1 MAMRITSKMMQN
13 TSLRNLNINKSLHE
27 KLMNQSSTGKKITRP
42 SDDPVIAIRSLK
54 LNSSLD
60 KIDQYYE
67 KNASDAES
75 WLELT
80 DSALSTVNEI
90 LTNDIRYNI
99 MKAKSSYTTVKDRE
113 AVITHLRK
121 AMEEICSTGNADSG
135 GRSIFTGYRTDMPLT
150 LTEAKKEYNRI
161 TEQFTNDTID
171 KMTFVYA
178 GDIGTINEGNFKDF
192 VEIVKDENKD
202 EITVDGRKISSN
214 EIWRK
219 RLAYGNT
226 DLNLTQKVD
235 ANGNPIQKVDENG
248 NPVVDADGNP
258 VYEQVSTLDIGY
270 MSDAKFDG
278 TGVRMSTTSVSAYVS
293 IDTSKIPNEAV
304 FTVTVADDANS
315 PYTVRVPK
323 GKDNTDANATVTP
336 ASLPAGITCSYGDDG
351 TIKIE
356 NKSPDLTPPETASIG
371 SNVTTDAKGKKVV
384 TFDKKF
390 ETSFTIDQDHIFASG
405 SNDAY
410 MSVVGEKNDNV
421 ISYIAETGEL
431 LFGNAIAERFK
442 HLPSDTELRVS
453 YEKSDWKKGD
463 LDPVHYFYTE
473 REGKTASGKEK
484 TLVFNE
490 GFLDDPSKNGRQI
503 IEYDVGNNQSLQ
515 VNTTAD
521 EAFSHALGRDVEEVI
536 SMLEEYGTYQN
547 SLQEVEKLI
556 KSEQYNGTEYEQ
568 KLTRQ
573 KEALEAAMT
582 RVLDKI
588 NKRCDEL
595 VEDCDGFFAKTQLA
609 ETDCGAR
616 LSRLR
621 MVQSRLELQQTNFGE
636 LVSENEDVDY
646 TDLVIQLKSIEMTY
660 QAALSSISYTMQTSL
675 LDFIR

>member
-1 MAMRITSKMMQN
+1 MATRITTKMMQT
-13 TSLRNLNINKSLHE
+13 TSLRNLNINKFRQE
-27 KLMNQSSTGKKITRP
+27 KLTNQMSTGKKITRP

-80 DSALSTVNEI
+80 QSALSTVNDI
-90 LTNDIRYNI
+90 LTNDIRKNI
-99 MKAKSSYTTVKDRE
+99 MSAKSSYRTVEDRE

-121 AMEEICSTGNADSG
+121 AMEEIHSTGNADSG

-150 LTEAKKEYNRI
+150 LTAAKTEHNRI

-178 GDIGTINEGNFKDF
+178 GDISTINEGNFKD
-192 VEIVKDENKD
+192 VADIDKE
-202 EITVDGRKISSN
+202 RISSN

-219 RLAYGNT
+219 RLAYG
-226 DLNLTQKVD
+226 DLDLKQVKD
-235 ANGNPIQKVDENG
+235 ANGNPVLDANG
-248 NPVVDADGNP
+248 KPT
-258 VYEQVSTLDIGY
+258 YESDIDIGY
-270 MSDAKFDG
+270 MSDTVFDG
-278 TGVRMSTTSVSAYVS
+278 DGVKLSTTSMTAYVE
-293 IDTSKIPNEAV
+293 INTDKVPNEAV
-304 FTVTVADDANS
+304 FTVT
-315 PYTVRVPK
+315 
-323 GKDNTDANATVTP
+323 KDNNTVTITVP
-336 ASLPAGITCSYGDDG
+336 RGMDTEKNAVGAGITVTATAPNTATLPSNTKFSFGEDG
-351 TIKIE
+351 TIRIE
-356 NKSPDLTPPETASIG
+356 NNDPKLQPKEAATIG
-371 SNVTTDAKGKKVV
+371 STVTKNADGTSTVE
-384 TFDKKF
+384 FDKKF
-390 ETSFTIDQDHIFASG
+390 ETSFKIESKNIYESG

-410 MSVVGEKNDNV
+410 MSVVPVKDADGKVIESNENV
-421 ISYIAETGEL
+421 ISYIAETGEI

-442 HLPSDTELRVS
+442 HLPSDTELRVT
-453 YEKSDWKKGD
+453 YDKSDWKKGD

-473 REGKTASGKEK
+473 REGRTASGKEK

-490 GFLDDPSKNGRQI
+490 NFLDDPSKNGRQI

-521 EAFSHALGRDVEEVI
+521 EAFTHALGRDVEEVI
-536 SMLEEYGTYQN
+536 SMLEEYGSYQT
-547 SLQEVEKLI
+547 SLAEVEKLI
-556 KSEQYNGTEYEQ
+556 KSEKYNGTDDET

-573 KEALEAAMT
+573 KEALEQAMT

-595 VEDCDGFFAKTQLA
+595 VKDCDGYFAKTQLA
-609 ETDCGAR
+609 ETDCGSRLAR
-616 LSRLR
+616 LQ
-621 MVQSRLELQQTNFGE
+621 MVQNRLEMQQINFGE
-636 LVSENEDVDY
+636 LVSQNEDADY

>member
-1 MAMRITSKMMQN
+1 MATRITTKMMQT
-13 TSLRNLNINKSLHE
+13 TSLRNLNINKFRQE
-27 KLMNQSSTGKKITRP
+27 KLTNQMSTGKKITRP

-80 DSALSTVNEI
+80 QSALSTVNEI
-90 LTNDIRYNI
+90 LTNDIRKNI
-99 MKAKSSYTTVKDRE
+99 MSAKSSYRTVEDRE

-121 AMEEICSTGNADSG
+121 AMEEIHSTGNADSG

-150 LTEAKKEYNRI
+150 LTAAKTEHNRI

-178 GDIGTINEGNFKDF
+178 GDISTINEGNFKD
-192 VEIVKDENKD
+192 VADIDKE
-202 EITVDGRKISSN
+202 RISSN

-219 RLAYGNT
+219 RLAYG
-226 DLNLTQKVD
+226 DLDLKQVKD
-235 ANGNPIQKVDENG
+235 ANGNPVLDANG
-248 NPVVDADGNP
+248 KPT
-258 VYEQVSTLDIGY
+258 YESDIDIGY
-270 MSDAKFDG
+270 MSDTVFDG
-278 TGVRMSTTSVSAYVS
+278 DGVKLSTTSMTAYVE
-293 IDTSKIPNEAV
+293 INTDKVPNEAV
-304 FTVTVADDANS
+304 FTVT
-315 PYTVRVPK
+315 
-323 GKDNTDANATVTP
+323 KDNNTVTITVP
-336 ASLPAGITCSYGDDG
+336 RGMDTEKNAVGAGITVTATAPNTATLPSNTKFSFGEDG
-351 TIKIE
+351 TIRIE
-356 NKSPDLTPPETASIG
+356 NNDPKLQPKEAATIG
-371 SNVTTDAKGKKVV
+371 STVTKNADGTSTVE
-384 TFDKKF
+384 FDKKF
-390 ETSFTIDQDHIFASG
+390 ETSFKIESKNIYESG

-410 MSVVGEKNDNV
+410 MSVVPVKDADGKVIESNENV
-421 ISYIAETGEL
+421 ISYIAETGEI

-442 HLPSDTELRVS
+442 HLPSDTELRVT
-453 YEKSDWKKGD
+453 YDKSDWKKGD

-473 REGKTASGKEK
+473 REGRTASGKEK

-490 GFLDDPSKNGRQI
+490 NFLDDPSKNGRQI

-521 EAFSHALGRDVEEVI
+521 EAFTHALGRDVEEVI
-536 SMLEEYGTYQN
+536 SMLEEYGSYQT
-547 SLQEVEKLI
+547 SLAEVEKLI
-556 KSEQYNGTEYEQ
+556 KSEKYNGTDDET

-573 KEALEAAMT
+573 KEALEQAMT

-595 VEDCDGFFAKTQLA
+595 VKDCDGYFAKTQLA
-609 ETDCGAR
+609 ETDCGSRLAR
-616 LSRLR
+616 LQ
-621 MVQSRLELQQTNFGE
+621 MVQNRLEMQQTNFGE
-636 LVSENEDVDY
+636 LVSQNEDADY